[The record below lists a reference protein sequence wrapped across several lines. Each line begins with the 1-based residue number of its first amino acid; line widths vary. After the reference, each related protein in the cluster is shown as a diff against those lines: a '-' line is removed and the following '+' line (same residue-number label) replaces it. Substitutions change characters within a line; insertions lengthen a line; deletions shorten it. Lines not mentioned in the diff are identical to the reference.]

1 MKKRGL
7 ALFLAFCLSVG
18 SIISSVGTEQAYAAE
33 SNQTEGT
40 VLEEQEKDDGNLDIQ
55 KMGIDEI
62 EEIGTAENMV
72 GGESETE
79 QEIAETEKV
88 EELDD
93 VVGTTESTE
102 NVTETET
109 AETGDETETEIVEET
124 DFAMAGNDGF
134 EKAASVSVNTSVS
147 GALAS
152 SNDEKYYKFTLSQ
165 AGYVS
170 VNFKHEPVNSTN
182 ELWSI
187 RLYNAQ
193 YQELVYRTSTGKNII
208 RELPKIGLEAGTYYV
223 RVGRNL
229 TFSNYWSD
237 KPYNF
242 TVNYTVAS
250 NWESEW
256 NDKFETADTIA
267 VGTNV
272 NGSIMGSDD
281 EDYYKFTLP
290 QAGYVAVTFNHD
302 LVDSTDELWSIRLYD
317 AQYQELV
324 YRTSTGKNIIRELPK
339 IGLEAGTYY
348 VRVGR
353 NLTFSNYWSDKP
365 YNFTV
370 NYTVASNWES
380 EWNDKFETADTIAV
394 GTNVN
399 GSIMG
404 SDDEDY
410 YKFTLPQAGYVAVTF
425 NHDLVDSTDELWSIR
440 LYDAQYQELVYR
452 ASTGKNIIRELPKI
466 GLEAGTYYVRVG
478 RNLTFPNYWSD
489 RPYNFTVNYT
499 VANDWESEWNDKF
512 ETADLITVGT
522 AVNGST
528 MEGDDKDYYR
538 FKLNSSGTLA
548 VEFNHEK
555 LNTTGTCWTIRIY
568 NSQYQEIATRVV
580 AGNEGKVTVNVGKVS
595 AGTYYIQ
602 VTSAYYYHDGKY
614 SVKVVKGKP
623 AKTSISKITS
633 PSKKK
638 VKVVWKKVS
647 GVNGYEI
654 YRATSKK
661 GKYKKIA
668 TVKSGKTVSYTDKKL
683 KSKKRYY
690 YKVRAYKVSNG
701 KKVYGDY
708 SAVKSVKVK

>member
-187 RLYNAQ
+187 RLYN
-193 YQELVYRTSTGKNII
+193 
-208 RELPKIGLEAGTYYV
+208 
-223 RVGRNL
+223 
-229 TFSNYWSD
+229 
-237 KPYNF
+237 
-242 TVNYTVAS
+242 
-250 NWESEW
+250 
-256 NDKFETADTIA
+256 
-267 VGTNV
+267 
-272 NGSIMGSDD
+272 
-281 EDYYKFTLP
+281 
-290 QAGYVAVTFNHD
+290 
-302 LVDSTDELWSIRLYD
+302 